1 MHPRAEELIQQL
13 NLEPHPE
20 GGYYRR
26 IHRSE
31 SRVLR
36 EADGTRRRALT
47 SIYYLLTEGS
57 LSRWHRVLAD
67 EAWHHYEGAPLE
79 LLGFAADVPL
89 TFSHR
94 LGPLQGNAVDTA
106 VIPTGRDCRYPEH
119 REVNLVCPPWQLGS
133 GNPCRNDEENL
144 NSTALPLQEGD
155 SPVYVVP
162 AGWWQAA
169 RPLGAYSLVGCT
181 VGPGFEFE
189 DFTLLAD
196 LPEEERSAFPHFADF
211 ELFL

>member
-1 MHPRAEELIQQL
+1 MHPRAAELICL
-13 NLEPHPE
+13 LDLEPHPE

-79 LLGFAADVPL
+79 LLGFAADVPHNFL
-89 TFSHR
+89 HR
-94 LGPLQGNAVDTA
+94 LGPLQEG
-106 VIPTGRDCRYPEH
+106 
-119 REVNLVCPPWQLGS
+119 GS
-133 GNPCRNDEENL
+133 P
-144 NSTALPLQEGD
+144 A
-155 SPVYVVP
+155 YVVP

-196 LPEEERSAFPHFADF
+196 LPEEERPAYPSFLDFA
-211 ELFL
+211 LFL